1 MRKKDYSAKVVDL
14 FCGVGGL
21 THGFVKE
28 SFAVVAG
35 YDLDATCKFA
45 YEANNKA
52 QFINKDITKVG
63 GQEILG
69 HFGESDIKILV
80 GCSPCQ
86 PFSTYS
92 YKSEDK
98 DKWNLLHEFARL
110 IKEVQ
115 PEIVSMENVPRLVSF
130 KKADVFGDFLKM
142 LNDNGYSYFYE
153 VVNCPDY
160 GIPQNR
166 KRLVLM
172 ASKLGQISII
182 PKTHTPENYVT
193 VKDAIG
199 EMEILESGQTSK
211 TDPIHRAAK
220 LSKLNMKRVKQSKQG
235 GSWKDWT
242 DDLVLACHKKDSGKH
257 YVSVYQRMRWDE
269 PAPTMTTH
277 CTGIGNGRF
286 GHPEQDR
293 AISLREAS
301 IFQTFPPK
309 YKFVKKGEP
318 FRIRSISTHIGN
330 AVPVILGRVIAKS
343 IKKHLD
349 AVHSQNGK

>member
-1 MRKKDYSAKVVDL
+1 MRKKKYLAKVIDL

-28 SFAVVAG
+28 SFTVVAG
-35 YDLDATCKFA
+35 YDLDATCQFA

-52 QFINKDITKVG
+52 NFVEKNISEVN
-63 GQEILG
+63 GQELLR
-69 HFGESDIKILV
+69 HFGDTDVKILV

-98 DKWNLLHEFARL
+98 DKWNLLYEFARL
-110 IKEVQ
+110 IIEIQ
-115 PEIVSMENVPRLVSF
+115 PEIVSMENVPRLAIF
-130 KKADVFGDFLKM
+130 NKANVFSDFLKV
-142 LNDNGYSYFYE
+142 LDDNGYFYSYE

-166 KRLVLM
+166 KRLVLL
-172 ASKLGQISII
+172 ASKFGKISLIS
-182 PKTHTPENYVT
+182 KTHTQENYVT
-193 VKDAIG
+193 VKDVIG
-199 EMEILESGQTSK
+199 EIEPLKSGQSSSD
-211 TDPIHRAAK
+211 DPLHRAAK
-220 LSKLNMKRVKQSKQG
+220 LSDLNMKRIKQSKPG

-242 DDLVLACHKKDSGKH
+242 NDLVLECHKKDSGKN
-257 YVSVYQRMRWDE
+257 YVSVYQRMKWHE

-301 IFQTFPPK
+301 ILQTFPPN
-309 YKFVKKGEP
+309 YKFVREGEQ
-318 FRIRSISTHIGN
+318 FRVKTISTHIGN
-330 AVPVILGRVIAKS
+330 AVPVILGQVIAKS

-349 AVHSQNGK
+349 VVYNQNGK